1 MNGKY
6 KLDAN
11 KEITPEWL
19 EQSIIYEWRTTKEIR
34 GYSATDLTHL
44 IFEDLYRIIR
54 ESKPLLKVTYETLAK
69 LNEEDGNTDMVDH
82 LNSKKQQFIN
92 ELVVH
97 GR

>member
-1 MNGKY
+1 MDGKY
-6 KLDAN
+6 RLDDN
-11 KEITPEWL
+11 IEITPEWL
-19 EQSIIYEWRTTKEIR
+19 EQSIVYEWRTTKARE
-34 GYSATDLTHL
+34 GYNANELTHL

-97 GR
+97 